1 MENNQEEP
9 KKTQRRGQSKEHM
22 AEISKIGNEIKKK
35 KGAITAYEK
44 AKKKKEIED
53 KFAMI
58 QNEISKSS
66 GSSGCPAGLRPE
78 GAKQNSEISEPEEPE
93 ITSITKQRPP
103 PITKKTKKVIEVV
116 EESYDEESED
126 SEEEEEEVVVRKI
139 VKKKPSRYQ
148 PDNEQLVQKS
158 NIELLR
164 QKLNQDMKKRLMSSL
179 FDC

>member
-1 MENNQEEP
+1 MENNPEEP
-9 KKTQRRGQSKEHM
+9 KKTKRGQSKEHM
-22 AEISKIGNEIKKK
+22 AEISKIGNEMKKK

-58 QNEISKSS
+58 QNEISK
-66 GSSGCPAGLRPE
+66 
-78 GAKQNSEISEPEEPE
+78 QNSDPQIHDEEPE
-93 ITSITKQRPP
+93 AIPVTKQRPP

-116 EESYDEESED
+116 EESYDEESEE
-126 SEEEEEEVVVRKI
+126 SEEEEEVIVRKI
-139 VKKKPSRYQ
+139 VKKKPSRHNSYQ